1 MFIFQK
7 LWVDAVY
14 YPGDSTFT
22 FAGSGDTILARDG
35 RPLVGSMAEVGI
47 SLETI
52 DQMRGLD
59 LLRLILTRS
68 TTLLPDKEEET
79 EEDTEVIL

>member
-1 MFIFQK
+1 MFSEFPISSQILYFFEFDYIFLHIFITKSNISQK

-14 YPGDSTFT
+14 SAEDSTFT

-47 SLETI
+47 SFSVSVLKPT
-52 DQMRGLD
+52 
-59 LLRLILTRS
+59 
-68 TTLLPDKEEET
+68 
-79 EEDTEVIL
+79 